1 MAEQLVTGSIQAP
14 GFSGLNVQDASIQ
27 LSSGYALEAFNCVID
42 KYGRIGARKGWT
54 KVNTTAIASAPAVK
68 TVFEFVKAD
77 GNVVFSAAGNKIYT
91 GTTTLTAAVNG
102 TVTNAAGSGTTAYTI
117 TDDNWQVASMPYDKG
132 GNTSAH
138 AIFAQG
144 GHPTLVYHKLPTS
157 GSGATLTVSSVNG
170 SGHITGITVTNGGTN
185 WYVGETATVTGGSGS
200 GATFTVSTV
209 SGTTITGVTITTV
222 GSGYT
227 AGNVLTLVDT
237 SPKHSHTGSY
247 GFQRLGDIATLPTGY
262 SVTTFTPNCALT
274 AYGRLWTANITAD
287 NQTVYFSDLQDPANF
302 TTGTSGRLDISTVIP
317 TGDGIVALAA
327 HNGFL
332 IIMCHRS
339 ILIYAN
345 PKDPATMTLQD
356 VIKGVGCIARDSVV
370 SVFGSDIMFLSETGV
385 QSLGRLIQEKS
396 MPLRDV
402 SKNVRDELIINVSTE
417 TVANIKAVYYASD
430 AFYLLSLPSVGFT
443 YCFDTRSILENG
455 AARTTIWKDINP
467 HSFCV
472 LENRALYIGTKGY
485 IGNYTGY
492 QDNENSYRW
501 SYYTNYFDFE
511 QPTAIKILK
520 KIGMVVIGGS
530 RQVIA
535 IKWGFDYTNNYNSTT
550 VTLKAINIAEYNIAE
565 YGIAEYAN
573 GIALDTLKFN
583 ASGAGRVLQ
592 IGFESDINGA
602 PLSIQKVDVAIKTGK
617 NI

>member
-1 MAEQLVTGSIQAP
+1 MAEQLLTGSIQAP
-14 GFSGLNVQDASIQ
+14 GFSGLNTQDSSVQ
-27 LSSGYALEAFNCVID
+27 LTSGYALEAFNCVID

-54 KVNTTAIASAPAVK
+54 KVNTTAISSTPAVR
-68 TVFEFVKAD
+68 TVFELVKSD

-91 GTTTLTAAVNG
+91 GTTTLTAAVDG
-102 TVTNAAGSGTTAYTI
+102 TVTNSSGSGTVAYTI
-117 TDDNWQVASMPYDKG
+117 SDDNWQVASMPYNNS

-144 GHPTLVYHKLPTS
+144 GHPTLVYHKLPS
-157 GSGATLTVSSVNG
+157 PGSGATLTVSSVNG

-209 SGTTITGVTITTV
+209 SGTTITGVSITTV

-227 AGNVLTLVDT
+227 VGNVLTLVDT
-237 SPKHSHTGSY
+237 SPKHNHTGAY

-262 SVTTFTPNCALT
+262 TATSFTPNCAMT
-274 AYGRLWTANITAD
+274 AYGRLWTANITGD
-287 NQTVYFSDLQDPANF
+287 NQTVYFSDLQNPANF
-302 TTGTSGRLDISTVIP
+302 TTGTSGYLDISTVIP
-317 TGDGIVALAA
+317 TGDGITALAA

-332 IIMCHRS
+332 IIFCSRS

-345 PKDPATMTLQD
+345 PKDPSTMTLQD

-402 SKNVRDELIINVSTE
+402 SKNVRDDLIANVATE
-417 TVANIKAVYYASD
+417 TLKNIKAVYFATD
-430 AFYLLSLPSVGFT
+430 AFYLLSLPSTGFT
-443 YCFDTRSILENG
+443 YCFDTRGMLENG
-455 AARTTIWKDINP
+455 AARTTIWKSINP
-467 HSFCV
+467 TAFHV
-472 LENRALYIGTKGY
+472 TEDRKMYVGQKGY

-492 QDNENSYRW
+492 QDNATSYRW

-520 KIGMVVIGGS
+520 KLGMVVIGGGS
-530 RQVIA
+530 QVIA
-535 IKWGFDYTNNYNSTT
+535 IKWGFDYTNNYNSS
-550 VTLKAINIAEYNIAE
+550 VIVLDPIAVAEYGIAE

-583 ASGAGRVLQ
+583 ASGSGRVLQ
-592 IGFESDINGA
+592 IGFESDINGS
-602 PLSIQKVDVAIKTGK
+602 PLSVQKVDVAIKTGK